1 MNFPF
6 QIFFNDI
13 NRDFTGALLKKNSLW
28 LLPFYMATC
37 CYFERVRRKMLTA
50 ILSYLRNK
58 GSEFYDR
65 SMKNPIANNNI
76 EMYGT

>member
-1 MNFPF
+1 
-6 QIFFNDI
+6 
-13 NRDFTGALLKKNSLW
+13 
-28 LLPFYMATC
+28 
-37 CYFERVRRKMLTA
+37 MLTA

-58 GSEFYDR
+58 GSEFYDQ